1 MRERIGLLVSN
12 RQFLRLWIGLTQ
24 SQLGTLINLIALSLY
39 VYDKT
44 RSGAAVGFLEIAMAI
59 PSVVI
64 GVFAGVI
71 VDRYSRKWVMVI
83 SDVVRALLFLIMAFT
98 PSIPAFYV
106 IVFASTLVGLFFSPA
121 YSASLPMILGKKAL
135 LEANSLREMS
145 SQLVRIVG
153 PGLAGIM
160 YAQFGFTF
168 VCVFN
173 TVTYF
178 ISAVVILSIPIPQ
191 TQHERREWKSMK
203 APWLDAIEGFRQI
216 RSNSL
221 VKWVLVTDAGMQ
233 LGAGAIVVLAVI
245 FVKELLNGSDALY
258 GMIISAT
265 AVGSFVGAF
274 VTWFRGRLSEEA
286 VLRSAYIALGLSLLL
301 ISLCSHAW
309 IALILF
315 AIVGVSQ
322 TLLSITIDTVLQKH
336 VHEAVMGRTFATMGV
351 LGQLSQLLSMGAG
364 GILADIVGIR
374 AVYVGAGII
383 VCCAALLASRFVCI
397 PASTAEV
404 SA

>member
-1 MRERIGLLVSN
+1 
-12 RQFLRLWIGLTQ
+12 
-24 SQLGTLINLIALSLY
+24 
-39 VYDKT
+39 
-44 RSGAAVGFLEIAMAI
+44 
-59 PSVVI
+59 
-64 GVFAGVI
+64 
-71 VDRYSRKWVMVI
+71 
-83 SDVVRALLFLIMAFT
+83 
-98 PSIPAFYV
+98 
-106 IVFASTLVGLFFSPA
+106 
-121 YSASLPMILGKKAL
+121 
-135 LEANSLREMS
+135 
-145 SQLVRIVG
+145 
-153 PGLAGIM
+153 
-160 YAQFGFTF
+160 
-168 VCVFN
+168 
-173 TVTYF
+173 
-178 ISAVVILSIPIPQ
+178 
-191 TQHERREWKSMK
+191 
-203 APWLDAIEGFRQI
+203 
-216 RSNSL
+216 
-221 VKWVLVTDAGMQ
+221 
-233 LGAGAIVVLAVI
+233 
-245 FVKELLNGSDALY
+245 
-258 GMIISAT
+258 MIISAT